1 MALEETTAAL
11 APLPADAVE
20 VCDPYSLVGP
30 YWKKYSVACELAPTG
45 AASVAVCSAMLEA
58 VGAPTLGATVSVPI
72 LPPLANSVNQ
82 RLPFG
87 PVAIP
92 SGWLLLVGVAIC
104 VITPAVVILPIS
116 PGLLNSVK

>member
-1 MALEETTAAL
+1 MTAGV

-20 VCDPYSLVGP
+20 VCEPYSPLGP

-45 AASVAVCSAMLEA
+45 AAKVALCSATFEE

-72 LPPLANSVNQ
+72 LPPLATSVNH
-82 RLPFG
+82 RLPLG
-87 PVAIP
+87 PVVIP
-92 SGWLLLVGVAIC
+92 SGWLLLVGVAVC

-116 PGLLNSVK
+116 PGLLNSAK